1 MSPDPSSPQEGSR
14 HTPAQRRVLTAV
26 TGTAVA
32 VVAAGSFAVTYDA
45 LRDLAVAG
53 RVGERWAPVYPV
65 MADVLLVVVVLALL
79 VARHAPWWSRALRWL
94 VLVALFAGGAA
105 LSVQHAVWGFASLP
119 QDRLRAG
126 VAVAPHAALVLA
138 VWLWLTMIRHLRLP
152 RPSGRIRPTPVEGA
166 HVRIVERAEPE
177 RPPAS
182 PPPASLPT
190 DVELVRDGHAPDA
203 PEAPETSA
211 DHDADHNADDDT
223 DELVPV
229 TSATRPDLVP
239 LPPTRASRRRR
250 RRRRTTTMT
259 TFRRWT
265 VPRIPTGATPTTAG
279 AAVTAAVPATP
290 RTICRS
296 GTGTR
301 RRSRC
306 AAPRRRPATDRAA
319 GALRRGRRPGRWR
332 SRPGP
337 RPGRSG
343 RGRRS
348 WCRRP

>member
-239 LPPTRASRRRR
+239 PP
-250 RRRRTTTMT
+250 
-259 TFRRWT
+259 
-265 VPRIPTGATPTTAG
+265 
-279 AAVTAAVPATP
+279 PATP
-290 RTICRS
+290 
-296 GTGTR
+296 
-301 RRSRC
+301 
-306 AAPRRRPATDRAA
+306 ADDDDDDVPAVDRAEDPDGGDA
-319 GALRRGRRPGRWR
+319 DHG
-332 SRPGP
+332 
-337 RPGRSG
+337 G
-343 RGRRS
+343 RGRHRRGAGDTADDLPIWDWNPPSESLRS
-348 WCRRP
+348 SPTPPGD

>member
-14 HTPAQRRVLTAV
+14 HTPAQRRILTAV

-32 VVAAGSFAVTYDA
+32 VVAAGSFTVTYDA

-105 LSVQHAVWGFASLP
+105 LSVQHAVWGFGSLP

-152 RPSGRIRPTPVEGA
+152 RPAGRIRPAPVEGA

-177 RPPAS
+177 RPAASPSPSSPSPASPSPAS

-190 DVELVRDGHAPDA
+190 DVELVRDGHSPDA
-203 PEAPETSA
+203 PDVPEAA
-211 DHDADHNADDDT
+211 AGHDADHGADNDHGADDDT
-223 DELVPV
+223 EELVPV
-229 TSATRPDLVP
+229 TGAARPDLVP
-239 LPPTRASRRRR
+239 P
-250 RRRRTTTMT
+250 
-259 TFRRWT
+259 
-265 VPRIPTGATPTTAG
+265 
-279 AAVTAAVPATP
+279 PATP
-290 RTICRS
+290 VDDDDDDV
-296 GTGTR
+296 
-301 RRSRC
+301 
-306 AAPRRRPATDRAA
+306 PAVDRAEDPD
-319 GALRRGRRPGRWR
+319 GGDTDLG
-332 SRPGP
+332 
-337 RPGRSG
+337 G
-343 RGRRS
+343 RGRHRRGVNDTADDLPIWDWNPPSESLRS
-348 WCRRP
+348 SPTPPGD